1 MKVTFETINTK
12 PQITNKKTSIKN
24 TNQVQQNQNQTS
36 LPSFHTPGMSLVS
49 FKGEDIDIEKLEKT
63 KKELTDQKKAA
74 EAQLKKADNWDYTR
88 EHNRASANAEAEI
101 SRNNLSWYNWSKKSR
116 IRDKWM
122 NDFYS
127 RNNEIRDN
135 NNRRKDL
142 ENIIKTCDTALKDS
156 DNQIAIGI
164 RLNNLNEAQRAVNK
178 MYNAKG
184 GLQERIAGYGAE
196 KSKIER
202 MFVMPLAKSLENP
215 DVKIP
220 SAILLHGATGTG
232 KTTFLDAIAEQSAG
246 YVVVDDMTE
255 EKDSEVL
262 VKDFYNKLRVARR
275 RFLGKDDVKSPYG
288 TRTILLINE
297 AEKILAMTPEYAEEN
312 LDYSLDESDKKL
324 LRKYD
329 EDTNLV
335 DNVNFFKGFLDHC
348 SQAPADEN
356 DIQRGGL
363 TVFITT
369 NYPHLIHPDLL
380 TRDGKLPY
388 IAINPAEDSNI
399 EAVVKHYAK
408 LNSEALKGAKS
419 VENIEHIDTLIGL
432 TDKAKATLK
441 EYKKNGNLDKLY
453 INYDAIPYD
462 KIAAMFKPTK
472 QLGAYSND
480 RYRKVSEDAF
490 QNYLENPETPYYTHF
505 LKVLMREKRDIGPKR
520 YNKFNEIY
528 KLLAPLEIGERE
540 ELIRLEKMNA
550 LDEKYKARLEYI
562 RMLEESDKENLLA
575 KQKLGQINDKELER
589 LKEIEEYQ
597 RLDNMT
603 FEEYM
608 LQDVEPDDDEY

>member
-12 PQITNKKTSIKN
+12 PQITNKKNVVQNNN
-24 TNQVQQNQNQTS
+24 TAPQNQNTTT
-36 LPSFHTPGMSLVS
+36 LPGFHTPGMSLVS
-49 FKGEDIDIEKLEKT
+49 FKGDDIDIQKLKDA
-63 KKELTDQKKAA
+63 KKVLTDRKNAAQAELNKA
-74 EAQLKKADNWDYTR
+74 KNWDYSK
-88 EHNRASANAEAEI
+88 EYDKAAANAESEI
-101 SRNNLSWYNWSKKSR
+101 SNRNLSWYNWSKKSR

-127 RNNEIRDN
+127 RNREIQDI
-135 NNRRKDL
+135 NNRKKYL
-142 ENIIKTCDTALKDS
+142 EDIIKTCDTALKDS
-156 DNQIAIGI
+156 DDKIAIGI
-164 RLNNLNEAQRAVNK
+164 RLNNLNEAQNAVNK
-178 MYNAKG
+178 MFNAKG
-184 GLQERIAGYGAE
+184 GLHDRIAGYGAE

-202 MFVMPLAKSLENP
+202 MFVVPLAKSLEHP

-246 YVVVDDMTE
+246 HVVVDDMTE

-262 VKDFYNKLRVARR
+262 VKDFNNKLRAARR

-297 AEKILAMTPEYAEEN
+297 AEKILAMTPEYAKEN
-312 LDYSLDESDKKL
+312 LDYSLDDADKKL
-324 LRKYD
+324 LEKYD

-388 IAINPAEDSNI
+388 IAINPAEGSNI
-399 EAVVKHYAK
+399 EEVVKHYAR
-408 LNSEALKGAKS
+408 LNSEALEGAKS
-419 VENIEHIDTLIGL
+419 VENIEDIDTLIGL

-441 EYKKNGNLDKLY
+441 EYKKNGNLDRLY

-462 KIAAMFKPTK
+462 KIAVMYKPTK

-490 QNYLENPETPYYTHF
+490 QNYLEKPETPYYTHF

-520 YNKFNEIY
+520 YNKFYEIY
-528 KLLAPLEIGERE
+528 KLLAPLDVGERE
-540 ELIRLEKMNA
+540 ELIKLEKMNA
-550 LDEKYKARLEYI
+550 LDEKYRARLEYI

-575 KQKLGQINDKELER
+575 KQKLGQINDKEIER

-608 LQDVEPDDDEY
+608 SQGAEPDDDEY